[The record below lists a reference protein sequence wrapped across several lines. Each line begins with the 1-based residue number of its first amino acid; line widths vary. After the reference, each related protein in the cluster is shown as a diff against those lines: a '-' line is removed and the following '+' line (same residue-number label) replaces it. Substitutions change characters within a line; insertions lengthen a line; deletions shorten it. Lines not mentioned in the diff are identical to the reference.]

1 MEKADENHKRVQEL
15 EKDVQDLETSVATT
29 TRLKEREENRLN
41 TRIKALEAEA
51 KLGKTEKERYE
62 SLETTLK
69 DTYQRKERELRQEL
83 DEERKKIPKRSRM
96 L

>member
-1 MEKADENHKRVQEL
+1 
-15 EKDVQDLETSVATT
+15 LETSVATT

-41 TRIKALEAEA
+41 TQIKALEAEA

-62 SLETTLK
+62 SLETILK
-69 DTYQRKERELRQEL
+69 DPYQRKERELLQEL
-83 DEERKKIPKRSRM
+83 DKERKKIPKE